1 MSEYVILIG
10 PLESRSIPIPCSLP
24 YDQIQVHSDQSVSI
38 AAGVA
43 DVSIVGE
50 NLTWIST
57 TRNYVLTHGDPSDDV
72 EAEVQAI
79 QNHDYSFTEY
89 GKAQPKSLFTGPG
102 EAMLF
107 LIEFSLQY
115 DFERIE
121 ERNTYSVS
129 VRIEDIDSDE
139 LTWIFVPPCPN

>member
-1 MSEYVILIG
+1 MSD
-10 PLESRSIPIPCSLP
+10 LP

-72 EAEVQAI
+72 EAENMAKPNRRVGPNSKVLI
-79 QNHDYSFTEY
+79 QLLDV
-89 GKAQPKSLFTGPG
+89 SLMDAPSVTLSEQILVHGSWGSYALPYR
-102 EAMLF
+102 
-107 LIEFSLQY
+107 Y